1 MVSVPCSK
9 CKRECSAEF
18 LGTYLLVLFGAGS
31 VIVSSVIRGFDALV
45 FVAGIFGGTVALII
59 LLLGKHSGAH
69 INPAV
74 TIAHAFAKRHRND
87 LILPYLCFQGL
98 GAVVAGLTLRFFFL
112 NRTVFPADL
121 GSTELARG
129 VNPLYGIGIE
139 AVGTFLLCSAAL
151 TATFYVKKP
160 IWQAALVGGTLFC
173 LILLFGPLTGAS
185 FNPARSVGPALWAW
199 HWGDEYVYL
208 IGPLLGAALAA
219 LLFKQVEN
227 AKAILGSRKGGINS
241 SNGELDLPLARCEE
255 VSGCLGRPVPCKSQ
269 E

>member
-31 VIVSSVIRGFDALV
+31 VIVSSVIKGFTALV

-74 TIAHAFAKRHRND
+74 TIAHAFTKRTRSD

-98 GAVVAGLTLRFFFL
+98 GAVVAAWTLRMFFL
-112 NRTVFPADL
+112 NQTVFPADL

-129 VNPLYGIGIE
+129 VNPLYGIAIE
-139 AVGTFLLCSAAL
+139 AIGTFFLCSAAL
-151 TATFYVKKP
+151 TATFYIRRS
-160 IWQAALVGGTLFC
+160 IWQAALVGGSLFL
-173 LILLFGPLTGAS
+173 LILLCGPVTGAS
-185 FNPARSVGPALWAW
+185 FNPARSVGPALWSW
-199 HWGDEYVYL
+199 HWAYEYVYL
-208 IGPLLGAALAA
+208 IGPLLGAVFAA
-219 LLFKQVEN
+219 LLFKLVEN
-227 AKAILGSRKGGINS
+227 AKKLRR
-241 SNGELDLPLARCEE
+241 LVRVC
-255 VSGCLGRPVPCKSQ
+255 
-269 E
+269 